1 MGDTEAHGNSSS
13 DSIRVILRIRPPAN
27 NSGSLVCLKVLPDS
41 EIVLTHGKCTSKDF
55 KFDHVLDQDASQESV
70 FHAVGKRIVEGC
82 VEGYNGT
89 IFAYGQTGSGKTFT
103 MLGPSE
109 DFDSHGVNKMNGVIP
124 RSLEYLFQ
132 LINQKQEMHGEK
144 VEFLCKCSFFE
155 IYQEHIYDLLDT
167 GAVSPLQLRESL
179 SRGVFVDHI
188 IETVVA
194 SVSEAFMV
202 LKSGWN
208 NRHVA
213 STSMNRESSRS
224 HAVFTLSIETKDK
237 TGEVTKVRR
246 SLLNMV
252 DLAGSE
258 RQRDTGTTGQRLK
271 EAGNINKSLSVLGNV
286 MMSLVDIENGKQ
298 RHVPY
303 RDSKLTFLLKDSVGG
318 NARTCL
324 IANIHPN
331 SNFYG
336 ETITTLQ
343 FAQRAKMIKN
353 KARINEDMQGDIVAL
368 QSEIKRL
375 KIMLLRSDPKV
386 TPTSLPE
393 KLLERKYQDL
403 FFDAMLLWKQDIIS
417 IEAMKLQLDA
427 KEALVKRGNKALQSS
442 RMIIKFRDLTITRM
456 KGASTLLKDEL
467 VQMLNK
473 ELEALREQVFNPSED
488 SLQSSKVKEMEL
500 TIQQMQAQE
509 DYRTYFKIS
518 EDKREKLLKEFDLAM
533 KERSSEIQDS
543 SGNLRSA
550 AEFSKEVTRLNNEIR
565 KLNETNNNGKHALQK
580 KIEELEAELAGSR
593 KAREDLE
600 KMLMAVQE
608 GSRIKIK
615 RLNSVHDSAI
625 RTITTPL
632 KNQDQNRKRSSS
644 SDRPPSARKMLK
656 SNDGD
661 AVFNLFNGSFS
672 KKETNFLD
680 ETLDDRDEFGSTALK
695 VELEWE
701 REDKIK
707 VEKQVQ
713 ELERECGRLREQLTV
728 IEKKFSYSEETVTT
742 LKSDLTIR
750 DENLKTKVSEL
761 SKEFDQLSQD
771 NKLKE
776 EEIFDLRIMLNSAD
790 KQLREYKQNLSET
803 KGLSKEEFTK
813 LVTTNSQLMI
823 EMEGKITEAES
834 LQHNVE
840 KLNEQL
846 TTTTEE
852 LDYANERLREASAL
866 VRLKQ
871 ELCDKSDLQIKT
883 LKEQMQQLNALHEGN
898 NQEKEETFKQLQ
910 EENFSLHSKLAS
922 AVEQNAECQ
931 KSITEFK
938 SDLELLEKAARYD
951 KDNITSLLKE
961 VSKLK
966 GNLEQETTTCVGL
979 QDELTSCRNQ
989 LNDFTNEMNQNC
1001 EKNELLETKLKQ
1013 VSAELESSTLKHQ
1026 FELENLQDDLGSLT
1040 DINTALEEDLRKKDE
1055 VLTSNVMLHEEEQR
1069 KIRRE
1074 VEELQEQVRD
1084 LKKKLEVAIQDQEN
1098 RGLDEA
1104 LRLRLE
1110 GELDERNKQ
1119 FNEMSENQDEIMKLY
1134 NSTRERCSAF
1144 EDQIRFEKERLQA
1157 TEHRGLLLETE
1168 LSTVRNVN
1176 SAFNED
1182 ISRLHQENQT
1192 LNEEVGTLKDSEVSL
1207 TEKLERLTAENA
1219 KLHTEA
1225 AVLAGHS
1232 NHQQKIHY
1240 LTRLKDDLL
1249 TVTNEKNNLQEQCA
1263 KLNEELRKYKH
1274 NSLLQVRRS
1283 HSPSQKLCTP

>member
-1 MGDTEAHGNSSS
+1 TEAHGNSSS

-403 FFDAMLLWKQDIIS
+403 FFDAMLLWKQDIVS

-473 ELEALREQVFNPSED
+473 ELEALREQVFNPI
-488 SLQSSKVKEMEL
+488 LTHFVVNKEHS
-500 TIQQMQAQE
+500 
-509 DYRTYFKIS
+509 KIS

-533 KERSSEIQDS
+533 KERSSEIQGLIHTFPIS
-543 SGNLRSA
+543 NYTLTMSPEIFKKP
-550 AEFSKEVTRLNNEIR
+550 EFSKEVTRLNNEIR
-565 KLNETNNNGKHALQK
+565 KLNETNNNGKHALHYLKIIKRK

-632 KNQDQNRKRSSS
+632 KNQDQ
-644 SDRPPSARKMLK
+644 
-656 SNDGD
+656 
-661 AVFNLFNGSFS
+661 VFCMEIVLSVSPEKFREGFQFNFSKS

-871 ELCDKSDLQIKT
+871 ELCDKSDLQIKVDLLQT

-1001 EKNELLETKLKQ
+1001 EKNELLETNLKQ

-1026 FELENLQDDLGSLT
+1026 FELTQICQGLENLQDDLGSLT

-1084 LKKKLEVAIQDQEN
+1084 LKKKL
-1098 RGLDEA
+1098 
-1104 LRLRLE
+1104 
-1110 GELDERNKQ
+1110 
-1119 FNEMSENQDEIMKLY
+1119 
-1134 NSTRERCSAF
+1134 
-1144 EDQIRFEKERLQA
+1144 
-1157 TEHRGLLLETE
+1157 
-1168 LSTVRNVN
+1168 
-1176 SAFNED
+1176 
-1182 ISRLHQENQT
+1182 
-1192 LNEEVGTLKDSEVSL
+1192 
-1207 TEKLERLTAENA
+1207 
-1219 KLHTEA
+1219 
-1225 AVLAGHS
+1225 
-1232 NHQQKIHY
+1232 
-1240 LTRLKDDLL
+1240 
-1249 TVTNEKNNLQEQCA
+1249 
-1263 KLNEELRKYKH
+1263 
-1274 NSLLQVRRS
+1274 
-1283 HSPSQKLCTP
+1283 